1 MATSWMRSPSYQS
14 VSTGWEGKTRVWLGV
29 DRRGCCKSWLDVRK
43 VARDGFSVLAERR
56 VLIAGDSKTSL
67 GGRTAE
73 QLWGLMSP
81 ARTGLKHL

>member
-14 VSTGWEGKTRVWLGV
+14 VSTGWEGKTRVWLGI
-29 DRRGCCKSWLDVRK
+29 DCRGCCKSWLDVRE
-43 VARDGFSVLAERR
+43 VARDGFGVLAERR
-56 VLIAGDSKTSL
+56 VLIAGDLKTSL